1 MTKPS
6 SITINNLMEQAQ
18 VYASAW
24 SLVGGMFDQGNQLQL
39 AQEEKVRLEEML
51 EDFQEQT
58 DANAAP
64 GNLQE
69 IAEGLCA
76 WHQQRIKNIDTV
88 LDAPVGTT
96 LQLGKDDNDP
106 IILEGELRKGF
117 RLGLTIAKEWFE
129 KFPLSI
135 NRAESADDDTDEED

>member
-1 MTKPS
+1 MTKQS
-6 SITINNLMEQAQ
+6 FITIDSLMEQAQ

-69 IAEGLCA
+69 IAEGLVA
-76 WHQQRIKNIDTV
+76 WHQQRIKNITTV
-88 LDAPVGTT
+88 LNAPVDTEINLDTG
-96 LQLGKDDNDP
+96 DDAVVLAGDR
-106 IILEGELRKGF
+106 LKGF
-117 RLGLTIAKEWFE
+117 RIGMTIALQWFE

-135 NRAESADDDTDEED
+135 SRNDQADDLDEDE

>member
-1 MTKPS
+1 MSKQS
-6 SITINNLMEQAQ
+6 LITIESLMEQAQ

-24 SLVGGMFDQGNQLQL
+24 SLVGGMFDQGNQLQ
-39 AQEEKVRLEEML
+39 AAEEEKVRLEAML

-69 IAEGLCA
+69 IAEGLVA
-76 WHQQRIKNIDTV
+76 WHQGRMKNISSVLGAPADTEVHLGETV
-88 LDAPVGTT
+88 LTGEK
-96 LQLGKDDNDP
+96 LQ
-106 IILEGELRKGF
+106 GF
-117 RLGLTIAKEWFE
+117 RIGLIIAQEWFE

-135 NRAESADDDTDEED
+135 TPNTPDSEEE